1 MTTIQFNQH
10 ADLAAA
16 KKHHQDRID
25 SKAGDV
31 RQRFARDWLLDEE
44 YTLAANQAQV
54 YADNSYS
61 GNAPEAVQAWA
72 DAAGMSA
79 QAATDDI
86 LATRQTYNAALEK
99 VRRIRLTAKQ
109 QVTQVTTVRAA
120 FDAAETAVANLDA
133 VVPQ

>member
-10 ADLAAA
+10 ADLKAAQT
-16 KKHHQDRID
+16 HHQRRID
-25 SKAGDV
+25 EKAGAV

-44 YTLAANQAQV
+44 YTLAANQAQA
-54 YADNSYS
+54 YADGGYN
-61 GNAPEAVQAWA
+61 GTAPEAVQAWA

-109 QVTQVTTVRAA
+109 QVAQVTTARAA
-120 FDAAETAVANLDA
+120 FDAAETSISDLDA
-133 VVPQ
+133 VAPQ